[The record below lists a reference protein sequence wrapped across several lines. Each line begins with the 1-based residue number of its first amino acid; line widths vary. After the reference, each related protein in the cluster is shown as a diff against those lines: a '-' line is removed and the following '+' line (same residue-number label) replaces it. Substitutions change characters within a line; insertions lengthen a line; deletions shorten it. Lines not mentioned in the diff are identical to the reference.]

1 MLFMGQDT
9 RPDPNTYWV
18 IPGKLLAGEYPGAL
32 DPEEARRRLKR
43 FLAAGVRHFIDL
55 TEVGELEPY
64 AELLK
69 EEAGFRTSYERFP
82 IRDVSV
88 PDEPRTVAEIIAAID
103 RAMAEGG
110 ITYVHC
116 RGGVGRTGLA
126 VACWLQERGQTP
138 DEALT
143 DLADKWR
150 SCAKSK
156 RMPNSPET
164 AEQVRWVKEWPI
176 YRSKLKSPNDL

>member
-1 MLFMGQDT
+1 LD
-9 RPDPNTYWV
+9 
-18 IPGKLLAGEYPGAL
+18 GAL
-32 DPEEARRRLKR
+32 RR

-69 EEAGFRTSYERFP
+69 EEADSRTTYKRFP
-82 IRDVSV
+82 ICDVSV
-88 PDEPRTVAEIIAAID
+88 PDEPRTMAEIIAAID
-103 RAMAEGG
+103 RAMAEGD
-110 ITYVHC
+110 IAYIHC

-143 DLADKWR
+143 DLANKWR
-150 SCAKSK
+150 SCAKSQ
-156 RMPNSPET
+156 RLPNSPET
-164 AEQVRWVKEWPI
+164 AEQVRWVKEWPLH
-176 YRSKLKSPNDL
+176 RSTLKSPNDP